1 MTKSKAIKNLNSK
14 HDRYDL
20 GVEQVSAP
28 SGTFVAKAVLQILET
43 SEKGPVVVRRSSAYG
58 FGASLLE
65 AQDDAIV
72 STISN
77 LGL

>member
-1 MTKSKAIKNLNSK
+1 MTKSSAIKNLNAK

-28 SGTFVAKAVLQILET
+28 TGTFVAKAVLQILEAT
-43 SEKGPVVVRRSSAYG
+43 EKGPVVVRRSSAYG
-58 FGASLLE
+58 FGDSLKS